1 MLPRE
6 ERRRLQEIE
15 QQLADE
21 DPRLARK
28 MDQTSTAG
36 YLRAR
41 LSTPNLLAVFSGVLA
56 VICLFLG
63 EGGAMITSVF
73 TAGLLLAANA
83 IQLRLN

>member
-15 QQLADE
+15 QQLADD

-28 MDQTSTAG
+28 MSQTSTVG

-56 VICLFLG
+56 IICLSLG
-63 EGGAMITSVF
+63 EGGAMLTAVF
-73 TAGLLLAANA
+73 TAGLLLATNA
-83 IQLRLN
+83 VQLRLS

>member
-15 QQLADE
+15 QQLAED

-28 MDQTSTAG
+28 MDQTSTVG

-41 LSTPNLLAVFSGVLA
+41 LSTTNLLAVFSGVLA

-63 EGGAMITSVF
+63 EGGAMLTAVF

-83 IQLRLN
+83 VQLRLS